1 MPYTT
6 NGSGFYF
13 LQSAYLNVL
22 EDQDIVSPETALPLD
37 EINNLINPF
46 VRFGGFGQ
54 GWLVVN
60 KLSRYGVLVDC
71 PGGSYYLNQEAAEEF
86 RHSFARWLTW

>member
-1 MPYTT
+1 MAYST
-6 NGSGFYF
+6 NRSGFFF

-22 EDQDIVSPETALPLD
+22 EDKGVVSPETALPLD
-37 EINNLINPF
+37 EIDNLINPF

-60 KLSRYGVLVDC
+60 KLSRYGVLRAC
-71 PGGSYYLNQEAAEEF
+71 PGERYYLDQNAAENF
-86 RHSFARWLTW
+86 RNSFARWLPW

>member
-1 MPYTT
+1 MAYST
-6 NGSGFYF
+6 NGSGFWW

-22 EDQDIVSPETALPLD
+22 EERGIVSPETALPLD
-37 EINNLINPF
+37 EIDSMINPL
-46 VRFGGFGQ
+46 VRFGAFGS
-54 GWLVVN
+54 GWLVVH
-60 KLSRYGVLVDC
+60 KLSRYGVLVGC

>member
-1 MPYTT
+1 M
-6 NGSGFYF
+6 
-13 LQSAYLNVL
+13 NVL
-22 EDQDIVSPETALPLD
+22 GDNGVVSPETVLTLG
-37 EINNLINPF
+37 EINSLINPF

-60 KLSRYGVLVDC
+60 KLSRYGVLRAC
-71 PGGSYYLNQEAAEEF
+71 PGERYYLDQDAAENF

>member
-1 MPYTT
+1 MPSTT

-22 EDQDIVSPETALPLD
+22 EDQGVVSPETALPLD
-37 EINNLINPF
+37 EIDSLINPF

-60 KLSRYGVLVDC
+60 KLSRYGVLRAC
-71 PGGSYYLNQEAAEEF
+71 PDGKYYLDQEAADNF
-86 RHSFARWLTW
+86 RHSFARWLPW

>member
-6 NGSGFYF
+6 NGSGFFF

-22 EDQDIVSPETALPLD
+22 EDKGVVSPETALPLD
-37 EINNLINPF
+37 EINSLINPF

-54 GWLVVN
+54 G
-60 KLSRYGVLVDC
+60 
-71 PGGSYYLNQEAAEEF
+71 
-86 RHSFARWLTW
+86 

>member
-1 MPYTT
+1 MPSTT

-22 EDQDIVSPETALPLD
+22 EERGIVSPETALALD
-37 EINNLINPF
+37 EIDSLINPF

-54 GWLVVN
+54 GWLVVH
-60 KLSRYGVLVDC
+60 KLSRYSVLRAC
-71 PGGSYYLNQEAAEEF
+71 PGERYYLDQDATENF
-86 RHSFARWLTW
+86 RNSFARWLPW

>member
-1 MPYTT
+1 MASSS
-6 NGSGFYF
+6 NGSGFFF

-22 EDQDIVSPETALPLD
+22 EDHSIVSPETALPLD

-60 KLSRYGVLVDC
+60 KLSRYGVLVAC
-71 PGGSYYLNQEAAEEF
+71 PGGRYYLNQEAAENF
-86 RHSFARWLTW
+86 RYSFARWLPW

>member
-1 MPYTT
+1 MASSS

-22 EDQDIVSPETALPLD
+22 EDAGIVSPETALPLD
-37 EINNLINPF
+37 EIDNLINPF

-60 KLSRYGVLVDC
+60 KLSRYGVLRAC
-71 PGGSYYLNQEAAEEF
+71 PGERYYLDQNAAENF
-86 RHSFARWLTW
+86 RYSFARWLPW

>member
-1 MPYTT
+1 MPSTT

-13 LQSAYLNVL
+13 LQSAYINVL
-22 EDQDIVSPETALPLD
+22 GDNGVVSPETALTMG
-37 EINNLINPF
+37 EIDNLINPF

-60 KLSRYGVLVDC
+60 KLSRYGVLRAC
-71 PGGSYYLNQEAAEEF
+71 PGGRYYLDQNAAENF
-86 RHSFARWLTW
+86 RSSFARWLPW

>member
-1 MPYTT
+1 MASSS

-22 EDQDIVSPETALPLD
+22 EDEDIVSPETALPLD

-54 GWLVVN
+54 GWLVIH
-60 KLSRYGVLVDC
+60 KLSRYGVLVSC